1 MPSAA
6 PILCDL
12 DGVVWLMHQP
22 IEGSVH
28 AIDSLRKAGH
38 RVLFVTN
45 NSFSIVSDQE
55 NTLAK
60 IGIDA
65 QGDVVTSSQAAG
77 ALLRKGDRVLLG
89 GGPGAVEAIVNAGAI
104 LVGRSDDH
112 IQGDSDAQKM
122 NSESDQQF
130 DQEIALAKIG
140 IDAQGDVVTS
150 SQAAGALLRKGDR
163 VLLGGGPGAV
173 EAIVNAGAILAGRS
187 DDHIQ
192 RDSDAQKMKSESD
205 QQFDQEID
213 VVMVGYHATFDYR
226 GLTRLS
232 HAVRNGA
239 RLIATND
246 DATYPTP
253 HGLIPGGG
261 SILAAVAAASGVEP
275 IIAGKPHK
283 PMADLVRQVLG
294 VDDLSNAWMVG
305 DRPSTDGKFAQTI
318 GCRFA
323 QVLTGISSLNDVS
336 DDASSDVSDQANGDR
351 QVFADLATFAKMI
364 VGS

>member
-22 IEGSVH
+22 IAGSVN
-28 AIDSLRKAGH
+28 AIQLLKNAGH

-45 NSFSIVSDQE
+45 NSYSVISDQE
-55 NTLAK
+55 NSLAK

-65 QGDVVTSSQAAG
+65 YNDVVTSSQAAG
-77 ALLRKGDRVLLG
+77 ALLRKGERVLLG
-89 GGPGAVEAIVNAGAI
+89 GGPGVVEAIKNAGA
-104 LVGRSDDH
+104 V
-112 IQGDSDAQKM
+112 
-122 NSESDQQF
+122 
-130 DQEIALAKIG
+130 
-140 IDAQGDVVTS
+140 
-150 SQAAGALLRKGDR
+150 
-163 VLLGGGPGAV
+163 
-173 EAIVNAGAILAGRS
+173 LAGRS
-187 DDHIQ
+187 DDQ
-192 RDSDAQKMKSESD
+192 TDSEV
-205 QQFDQEID
+205 DQEVD
-213 VVMVGYHATFDYR
+213 TVMVGCHPSFDYR

-253 HGLIPGGG
+253 RGLIPGGG
-261 SILAAVAAASGVEP
+261 SILAAVVAASGVEP
-275 IIAGKPHK
+275 IIAGKPHQ

-294 VDDLSNAWMVG
+294 VTDLSDAWMVG
-305 DRPSTDGKFAQTI
+305 DRPSTDGLFAQTV
-318 GCRFA
+318 GCKFA

-336 DDASSDVSDQANGDR
+336 DDASDDVRGDTH
-351 QVFADLATFAKMI
+351 VFADLAAFAKMI

>member
-1 MPSAA
+1 
-6 PILCDL
+6 L

-22 IEGSVH
+22 IAGSVN
-28 AIDSLRKAGH
+28 AIESLRNAGH

-45 NSFSIVSDQE
+45 NSYSVVADQE
-55 NTLAK
+55 NALAK

-65 QGDVVTSSQAAG
+65 HNDVVTSSQAAG
-77 ALLRKGDRVLLG
+77 ALLRSGERVLLG
-89 GGPGAVEAIVNAGAI
+89 GGPGAVEAI
-104 LVGRSDDH
+104 
-112 IQGDSDAQKM
+112 K
-122 NSESDQQF
+122 
-130 DQEIALAKIG
+130 
-140 IDAQGDVVTS
+140 
-150 SQAAGALLRKGDR
+150 
-163 VLLGGGPGAV
+163 
-173 EAIVNAGAILAGRS
+173 NAGAILAGRS

-192 RDSDAQKMKSESD
+192 DISDARKMNSEFDQEFD
-205 QQFDQEID
+205 QQFD
-213 VVMVGYHATFDYR
+213 VVMVGFHPTFDYR

-283 PMADLVRQVLG
+283 PMAELVRQVLG
-294 VDDLSNAWMVG
+294 INDLSDAWMVG
-305 DRPSTDGKFAQTI
+305 DRPSTDGLFAQTV
-318 GCRFA
+318 GCKFA
-323 QVLTGISSLNDVS
+323 QVLTGISSLNDVG
-336 DDASSDVSDQANGDR
+336 DDASDVVAGDTH
-351 QVFADLATFAKMI
+351 VFADLAAFAKMI

>member
-1 MPSAA
+1 MESLCCGKICVSLGSRSDGQIYIDDVVSMLRDQIGTVIVIQNVVRGSASLAEVSGGRISKRAKGKKTRHNYSVPSAA

-22 IEGSVH
+22 IAGSVH

-55 NTLAK
+55 N
-60 IGIDA
+60 
-65 QGDVVTSSQAAG
+65 
-77 ALLRKGDRVLLG
+77 
-89 GGPGAVEAIVNAGAI
+89 
-104 LVGRSDDH
+104 
-112 IQGDSDAQKM
+112 
-122 NSESDQQF
+122 
-130 DQEIALAKIG
+130 ALAKIG

-150 SQAAGALLRKGDR
+150 SQAAGALLRKGER

-173 EAIVNAGAILAGRS
+173 EAIINAGAILAGRS

-192 RDSDAQKMKSESD
+192 GDSDAQKMKSASD

-246 DATYPTP
+246 DTTYPTP

-294 VDDLSNAWMVG
+294 VDDLSKAWMVG
-305 DRPSTDGKFAQTI
+305 DRPSTDGKFAQTV
-318 GCRFA
+318 GCKFA
-323 QVLTGISSLNDVS
+323 QVLTGISSADDVG
-336 DDASSDVSDQANGDR
+336 SDVNDQANGDR

>member
-22 IEGSVH
+22 IAGSVN
-28 AIDSLRKAGH
+28 AIESLRNAGH

-45 NSFSIVSDQE
+45 NSYSVVADQE
-55 NTLAK
+55 KALAK

-65 QGDVVTSSQAAG
+65 HNDVVTSSQAAG
-77 ALLRKGDRVLLG
+77 ALLRKGERVLLG
-89 GGPGAVEAIVNAGAI
+89 GGPGAVEAI
-104 LVGRSDDH
+104 
-112 IQGDSDAQKM
+112 M
-122 NSESDQQF
+122 
-130 DQEIALAKIG
+130 
-140 IDAQGDVVTS
+140 
-150 SQAAGALLRKGDR
+150 
-163 VLLGGGPGAV
+163 
-173 EAIVNAGAILAGRS
+173 NAGAILAGRS

-192 RDSDAQKMKSESD
+192 DVSDAQKMNSEID
-205 QQFDQEID
+205 QEFEQQFDPEID

-232 HAVRNGA
+232 NAVRKGA

-261 SILAAVAAASGVEP
+261 SILAAVAAASDVEP

-294 VDDLSNAWMVG
+294 INDLSDAWMVG
-305 DRPSTDGKFAQTI
+305 DRPSTDGLFAQTV
-318 GCRFA
+318 GCKFA

-336 DDASSDVSDQANGDR
+336 DDASDGVRGDTH
-351 QVFADLATFAKMI
+351 VFADLAAFAKMI

>member
-22 IEGSVH
+22 IAGSVN
-28 AIDSLRKAGH
+28 AIESLRNAGH

-45 NSFSIVSDQE
+45 NSYSVVADQE
-55 NTLAK
+55 KALAK

-65 QGDVVTSSQAAG
+65 HNDVVTSSQAAG
-77 ALLRKGDRVLLG
+77 ALLRIGERVLLG
-89 GGPGAVEAIVNAGAI
+89 GGPGAVEAI
-104 LVGRSDDH
+104 
-112 IQGDSDAQKM
+112 K
-122 NSESDQQF
+122 
-130 DQEIALAKIG
+130 
-140 IDAQGDVVTS
+140 
-150 SQAAGALLRKGDR
+150 
-163 VLLGGGPGAV
+163 
-173 EAIVNAGAILAGRS
+173 NAGAILAGRS

-192 RDSDAQKMKSESD
+192 DVSDAQKMNSQFDQEFEQQFD
-205 QQFDQEID
+205 QQFD
-213 VVMVGYHATFDYR
+213 VAMVGFHATFDYR

-232 HAVRNGA
+232 NAVRNGA

-253 HGLIPGGG
+253 QGLIPGGG

-294 VDDLSNAWMVG
+294 INDLSDAWMVG
-305 DRPSTDGKFAQTI
+305 DRPSTDGLFAQTV
-318 GCRFA
+318 GCKFA

-336 DDASSDVSDQANGDR
+336 DDASDDVRGDTH
-351 QVFADLATFAKMI
+351 VFADLAAFAKMI

>member
-1 MPSAA
+1 MPSAV

-22 IEGSVH
+22 IAGSVN
-28 AIDSLRKAGH
+28 AIELLRDAGH

-45 NSFSIVSDQE
+45 NSFSVVSDQE
-55 NTLAK
+55 KALAK

-65 QGDVVTSSQAAG
+65 HNDVVTSSQAAG
-77 ALLRKGDRVLLG
+77 ALLRKGERVLLG
-89 GGPGAVEAIVNAGAI
+89 GGPGAVEAI
-104 LVGRSDDH
+104 
-112 IQGDSDAQKM
+112 
-122 NSESDQQF
+122 E
-130 DQEIALAKIG
+130 
-140 IDAQGDVVTS
+140 
-150 SQAAGALLRKGDR
+150 
-163 VLLGGGPGAV
+163 
-173 EAIVNAGAILAGRS
+173 NAGAILAGRS
-187 DDHIQ
+187 DDHKADEQI
-192 RDSDAQKMKSESD
+192 DE
-205 QQFDQEID
+205 QFD

-232 HAVRNGA
+232 QAVRNGA

-261 SILAAVAAASGVEP
+261 SILAAVSAASGVEP

-294 VDDLSNAWMVG
+294 VHDLSHAWMVG
-305 DRPSTDGKFAQTI
+305 DRPSTDGLFAQTV
-318 GCRFA
+318 GCKFA
-323 QVLTGISSLNDVS
+323 QVLTGISSAAGAK
-336 DDASSDVSDQANGDR
+336 DDAGNSAGDNSH
-351 QVFADLATFAKMI
+351 VFADLATFAKMI